1 MINLSITLML
11 TGLGGLIAGVSLHT
25 IIRLYEEWKKGFK
38 EDVLFVLTFLI
49 PIILMAIGV
58 TIYAIYK

>member
-25 IIRLYEEWKKGFK
+25 IIRLYEEWRYGFK
-38 EDVLFVLTFLI
+38 KDVLFTLAILI